1 MKRFFPILLALA
13 ACAACTGGKYGID
26 GINTAPDGTEVFL
39 IDLDAKY
46 LRMQAD
52 LADSVVRTNPD
63 NLFGAI
69 VMEDLAAT
77 DTARFMARYKEVSAW
92 MRDFYQVRDAYESVV
107 GSTSTAPGKM
117 FTDYLVPGVSL
128 PRSTR

>member
-1 MKRFFPILLALA
+1 M
-13 ACAACTGGKYGID
+13 
-26 GINTAPDGTEVFL
+26 FL

-63 NLFGAI
+63 LFGAI